1 MDLSGIE
8 HLIPNLAAFFNVDP
22 ATILLIVTIFVALC
36 NLAGRIIPDDATG
49 VLGTVRKVCKL
60 IGLYASNRVTKG
72 VSVNSVANVLLDSKV
87 TERGEGGK
95 FVATKT
101 VEEAASNLKS
111 HWLAGIGALAIA
123 MLMLG
128 GCTTA
133 QMSRVNSIANSVC
146 QSAPAAQAV
155 LDQFAESGQAAKAQ
169 KFLDALHVACP
180 LLLIYL
186 DYSKAESV
194 GVVAPPAVQ

>member
-8 HLIPNLAAFFNVDP
+8 NLIPNLAAFFNVDP
-22 ATILLIVTIFVALC
+22 ATILLLVTIFVALC

-72 VSVNSVANVLLDSKV
+72 VSVNAVANVLLDSKV

-111 HWLAGIGALAIA
+111 HWLAGVAAIGLA
-123 MLMLG
+123 LMLG

-155 LDQFAESGQAAKAQ
+155 LDQFADSGETAKAQ

>member
-36 NLAGRIIPDDATG
+36 NLTGRIIPDDATG

-72 VSVNSVANVLLDSKV
+72 VSVNSVASVLLESKV
-87 TERGEGGK
+87 PASPRGEGQS
-95 FVATKT
+95 
-101 VEEAASNLKS
+101 VEESARTLKS
-111 HWLAGIGALAIA
+111 HWLAGVAAIGLA
-123 MLMLG
+123 MLLM
-128 GCTTA
+128 GCTTT
-133 QMSRVNSIANSVC
+133 QMDRVGRIANSVC

-155 LDQFAESGQAAKAQ
+155 LDQFAESGEAVKAQ
-169 KFLDALHVACP
+169 KFLDALRVACP
-180 LLLIYL
+180 LVLIYL
-186 DYSKAESV
+186 DYTKAESV